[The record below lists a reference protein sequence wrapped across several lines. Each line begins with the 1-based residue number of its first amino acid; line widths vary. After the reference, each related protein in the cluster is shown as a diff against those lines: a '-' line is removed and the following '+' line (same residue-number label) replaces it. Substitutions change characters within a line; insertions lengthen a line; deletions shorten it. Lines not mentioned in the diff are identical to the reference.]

1 MSKESLNRFC
11 QRIMQDSVLQEQ
23 FMQFSNP
30 ANSVQRLVQM
40 GAEHGY
46 SFTLDEVEFAVSV
59 ALQDLSQSDMQLG
72 VWLCDRLN
80 VPRLTHHPTA

>member
-11 QRIMQDSVLQEQ
+11 QRMMQDAALQEQ

-40 GAEHGY
+40 GVEHGY
-46 SFTLDEVEFAVSV
+46 SFTLDEVELAVSV
-59 ALQDLSQSDMQLG
+59 ALQDLSQIDIQLG
-72 VWLCDRLN
+72 TWLCDRLN
-80 VPRLTHHPTA
+80 VPRLTDHPMT